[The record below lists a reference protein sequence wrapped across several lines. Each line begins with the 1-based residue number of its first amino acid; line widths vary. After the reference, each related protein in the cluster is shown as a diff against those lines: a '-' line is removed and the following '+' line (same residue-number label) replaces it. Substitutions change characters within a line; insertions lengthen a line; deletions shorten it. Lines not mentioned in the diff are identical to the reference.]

1 MRYVPKRIL
10 LNSFATAAM
19 VLAAFPLSALAQIAP
34 SKAEI
39 AAYTG
44 LHRAAHD
51 GNAERIGALVKRG
64 ANLEARDKF
73 ARTAVHVATYAG
85 QATALRALA
94 KAGANMNALERQ
106 AYDAVTIASVANNV
120 KILDLVLKL
129 GNKATNRTS
138 PYHGTALIAAAHLG
152 HHQVV
157 KRLIKAGAPLDHVN
171 NLGWTALMESVVL
184 GDGGKNHVECARA
197 LIKAGANR
205 NIADRQGVTPLA
217 HARARGYSEMV
228 RVLSAK

>member
-1 MRYVPKRIL
+1 MRFAPKRIL
-10 LNSFATAAM
+10 LNSIAGAGFVIAAG
-19 VLAAFPLSALAQIAP
+19 LSNAVAQIAP

-44 LHRAAHD
+44 LHKAAYDGDAEMIRALA
-51 GNAERIGALVKRG
+51 KRG
-64 ANLEARDKF
+64 ANLEANDRF
-73 ARTAVHVATYAG
+73 GRTAVHIAAFAG
-85 QATALRALA
+85 RAAALQALA
-94 KAGANMNALERQ
+94 NAGANMNALVRQ
-106 AYDAVTIASVANNV
+106 AYDAATIASVANNV
-120 KILDLVLKL
+120 NILDLVLKL
-129 GNKATNRTS
+129 GNKATNITS

-157 KRLIKAGAPLDHVN
+157 KRLISSGAPLDHFN
-171 NLGWTALMESVVL
+171 NLGWTALMESIVL

-228 RVLSAK
+228 RVLSTR